1 MKWRLGALVA
11 VTMAASS
18 ILGPPTASRADGS
31 DHRCGIGKGGRA
43 LVDEG
48 GSCMDPAPPDRR
60 QVAIAIAKTEA
71 ANAHALAKQ
80 SSTGLG
86 AGARL
91 QAAEQRLAALTGEAI
106 RPVRTGANRAGSLA
120 VGDRAP
126 STVGDG
132 VGIMTPLSEWYWPF
146 QQINSYYCGPATA
159 QSVLFYLTPRVSAV
173 VDPVTGVHDTLT
185 GTRSHDQPIL
195 ANSYWLATD
204 QYSGTNWGNA
214 YMPFTLNT
222 WRGTNWYV
230 QAATPAYG
238 GSLTQGQALVDI
250 QYDVDRYYP
259 IVENVRYG
267 STTYRP
273 PGFAGNDY
281 FHWDTIYGY
290 FWSGEQYV
298 QIGQVYG
305 DTDQTYTRYYNQ
317 PWNLHWDAIGGWH
330 GIVW

>member
-1 MKWRLGALVA
+1 MKWHLGALVA
-11 VTMAASS
+11 LSLATSA
-18 ILGPPTASRADGS
+18 ILGPPTSGRAEGS
-31 DHRCGIGKGGRA
+31 DHRCGVGKDGHT

-48 GSCMDPAPPDRR
+48 GSCMDPAPPSP
-60 QVAIAIAKTEA
+60 QQAAILLAKTGA
-71 ANAHALAKQ
+71 ANAHANVKH

-86 AGARL
+86 ADARL
-91 QAAEQRLAALTGEAI
+91 EAAEQRLAALTGEII
-106 RPVRTGANRAGSLA
+106 RPVRTGVNRAGSLP

-126 STVGDG
+126 STPGEG

-146 QQINSYYCGPATA
+146 RQINSYYCGPATA
-159 QSVLFYLTPRVSAV
+159 QSVLFYLTPRVSSV

-185 GTRSHDQPIL
+185 GTRSDDQPLL

-204 QYSGTNWGNA
+204 LHGGTNWGNA
-214 YMPFTLNT
+214 YMPFTINT

-230 QAATPAYG
+230 QAATAVYG

-267 STTYRP
+267 SATYRP
-273 PGFAGNDY
+273 PGFAGSNY
-281 FHWDTIYGY
+281 YHWDTIYGY
-290 FWSGEQYV
+290 FWSGQQYV

-305 DTDQTYTRYYNQ
+305 DSDQIYTRYYNK
-317 PWNLHWDAIGGWH
+317 PWNDHWSAIGGWH